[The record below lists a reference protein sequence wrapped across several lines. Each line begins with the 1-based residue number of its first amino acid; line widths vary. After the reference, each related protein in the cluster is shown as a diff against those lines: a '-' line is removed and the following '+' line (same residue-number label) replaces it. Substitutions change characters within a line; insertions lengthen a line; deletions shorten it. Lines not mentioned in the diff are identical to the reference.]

1 MSQETK
7 PIADCQELII
17 ALGKRFN
24 TQNAILDDIAQS
36 LRIIAQTMARNTSAP
51 APNMRKALG
60 AFATFDWAA
69 AGIDVI
75 ETDESGPSLVE
86 WQGKPFTR
94 RAGSGKFGESIWFSR
109 SIGKDEDGTN
119 QYERLITFKDYSAAE
134 AVPTAVKKKVAAV

>member
-1 MSQETK
+1 MAEETK
-7 PIADCQELII
+7 QPANCEQLII

-51 APNMRKALG
+51 APNMRKPLG